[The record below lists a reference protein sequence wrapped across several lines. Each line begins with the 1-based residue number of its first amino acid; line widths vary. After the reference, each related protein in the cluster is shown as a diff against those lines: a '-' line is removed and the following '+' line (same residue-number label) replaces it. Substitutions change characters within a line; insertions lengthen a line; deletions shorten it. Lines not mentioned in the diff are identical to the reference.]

1 MRRAA
6 APPEGVLGSQDE
18 TWWSRLAAA
27 PRHAW
32 TAADQPLRLV
42 AQTVSPAAPAPKA
55 LACYGLVRAA
65 TGQMRVRFVTGRP
78 VSPVTEASLAWVW
91 VWLAAEGKQ
100 MLLLVWDHA
109 PWHGSKRERA

>member
-1 MRRAA
+1 
-6 APPEGVLGSQDE
+6 
-18 TWWSRLAAA
+18 
-27 PRHAW
+27 
-32 TAADQPLRLV
+32 
-42 AQTVSPAAPAPKA
+42 
-55 LACYGLVRAA
+55 
-65 TGQMRVRFVTGRP
+65 MRVRFVTGRP